1 MMMMMMMLVMMMM
14 MMTRSKK
21 LSEMSFSAFSTY
33 SPPAAEEVGQ
43 VRGTETKNTWQM
55 KSTKETRGRAWG
67 PWADQIFL

>member
-1 MMMMMMMLVMMMM
+1 MMMMLVMMM

-43 VRGTETKNTWQM
+43 VRGTETKHLADE
-55 KSTKETRGRAWG
+55 KHKGTRGRAWG